1 MTGNGELDAG
11 ALLSFLRWHLDDGQ
25 LPGLRLDEPLHITP
39 LPDGRTHRTTLVRA
53 GGAELVLRRPLAG
66 PHSDGTHDVAR
77 EYSWLTALHPVFP
90 LAPRPYLFCE
100 DAAVLGVPFSV
111 VERRRGLVAGG
122 DEPMPLAGHPHL
134 RRGVSE
140 AVVETLARLHDVDT
154 GTAAFADLGSPVGV
168 LDRTVREWTD
178 RWRHVRLGPVPAM
191 DTLALW
197 LTAHQPPDSLDP
209 AVVHGDFRL
218 EHILLNPLRPSEPVA
233 VLDWETASLGDP
245 LADLGGMLA
254 WWTGPDGAGSG
265 DGERGVTG
273 RPGYFS
279 RAELIDAYARRSG
292 RDVSSVAYFE
302 VLAHFRRAVGIQ
314 QRSAAGGGRAPD
326 AAVRVAA
333 VAAHALSLAS
343 EA

>member
-154 GTAAFADLGSPVGV
+154 GTAAFADLGSTGGV
-168 LDRTVREWTD
+168 LDRTGREWTD

-233 VLDWETASLGDP
+233 VLDWEMAGIAPREVDIGWMSFLHTFFQDITEELGMP
-245 LADLGGMLA
+245 GLPGMLRL
-254 WWTGPDGAGSG
+254 
-265 DGERGVTG
+265 E
-273 RPGYFS
+273 
-279 RAELIDAYARRSG
+279 
-292 RDVSSVAYFE
+292 DVSTRYTAASGIAPLDIRWFE
-302 VLAHFRRAVGIQ
+302 VYAAFRHGVIMTRIHDRQVHFGEAEPVADPDEAVMHRERLRRLI
-314 QRSAAGGGRAPD
+314 S
-326 AAVRVAA
+326 
-333 VAAHALSLAS
+333 S
-343 EA
+343 